1 MAIGPE
7 TIGAPWWR
15 RSDPEDD
22 GAATGGDGGRRREYW
37 SVRLDDGVAIWIFRA
52 SSNGRWFVQ
61 GIWA

>member
-15 RSDPEDD
+15 GSPTQASPERVECD
-22 GAATGGDGGRRREYW
+22 TGRHRAYW

-52 SSNGRWFVQ
+52 SSNDRWFVQ